1 VLFSYRMCIV
11 DTGLIVKTYSLIKEV
26 HLLQDTSMSLTF
38 HYIYTTIVIFRVN
51 TCQFRDSILASNYFT
66 VNMLRW

>member
-1 VLFSYRMCIV
+1 M
-11 DTGLIVKTYSLIKEV
+11 KEV

-38 HYIYTTIVIFRVN
+38 HYIYTTIVIFHVN